1 MRKSHAILTAGALA
15 VGLYVGVSH
24 DQSQAP
30 QRTAPVAPI
39 AKANVITIDEQAI
52 ISALN
57 TRSQIVG
64 LTGNVSKSV
73 TVSDDAW
80 YGDKTIELAATGT
93 FKLGVQ
99 TNDIEI
105 TTKGNTVT
113 VRFPHPKVISVDMP
127 FDQATISKDVGMLRK
142 ELTDAELQSL
152 YGKAREGAID
162 DIKRNRQAF
171 DKAEDSVERTIER
184 LIAPV
189 PGVEDV
195 EFIEMEAE

>member
-1 MRKSHAILTAGALA
+1 MRKSRAILTAGALA

-24 DQSQAP
+24 DQPQAH
-30 QRTAPVAPI
+30 PVAPI
-39 AKANVITIDEQAI
+39 AKANVIAIDEQAI

-64 LTGNVSKSV
+64 LTGNVSKTV
-73 TVSDDAW
+73 THHADKW

-127 FDQATISKDVGMLRK
+127 FDQAVISKDVGMLRK
-142 ELTDAELQSL
+142 ELTDAELQAL
-152 YGKAREGAID
+152 YGKARDGAIE

-184 LIAPV
+184 LIAPIQ
-189 PGVEDV
+189 GVEDV